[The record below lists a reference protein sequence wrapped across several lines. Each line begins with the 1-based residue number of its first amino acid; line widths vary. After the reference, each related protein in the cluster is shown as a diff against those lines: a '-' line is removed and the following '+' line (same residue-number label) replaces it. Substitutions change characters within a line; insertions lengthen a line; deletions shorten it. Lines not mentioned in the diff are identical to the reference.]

1 LLSIRKN
8 WNRGWSTEQAILPE
22 PLNLSQI
29 HTLPSHLVNQI
40 AAGEVVERPASVVKE
55 LVENSLD
62 AGAGAITIEV
72 EAGGTRM
79 IRISD
84 DGCGIDREELT
95 SALSRHATSKIGSL
109 EDLENIASLG
119 FRGEALPSIASVS
132 RLSLAS
138 RLPDADCA
146 WRLQAR
152 DDDEAVPDALP
163 QGTQVEV
170 LELFYNVP
178 ARKKFLRTEQTEY
191 KHIETLFKNM
201 VLSHPAVAFK
211 LIHNQKVVYQLPSAR
226 NLDDQRR
233 RLAQVC
239 GKAFADSLVEIDVV
253 DDDLRLQG
261 WVALPTF
268 NRSQA
273 DMQYFFVNQRV
284 VRDKLI
290 SHAVRQAY
298 HDVLFHGR
306 HPAYVLSLTMD
317 ARELDVNVHPQKH
330 EVRFRN
336 SRRVHDFLF
345 RSLHQALA
353 GVQPEQQIESPGFA
367 LSQNLDSPLADQT
380 GLNLRQSVGQSS
392 GEGLSAGFSAGFSQ
406 FASGDRS
413 GNLREQM
420 QSYASLLNTAADA
433 EGQEAVA
440 AAGQI
445 PPLGF
450 ALAQLKG
457 IYILAENND
466 GLIVVDMHAAHER
479 IVYERMKQN
488 AEEEKVITQPLLV
501 PVSFSVSRS
510 EADLVE
516 ENVEFF
522 DHMGFSVERLG
533 PEQLRLRAIPALLKH
548 ADSEQLLRDV
558 LADLTEHGRS
568 QRVQDFQNEM
578 LSTMACHAAVRANRQ
593 LSIAEMNALLRDIEH
608 TERSGQCNHG
618 RPTWKQLGL
627 DQLDKFFLRGQ

>member
-1 LLSIRKN
+1 
-8 WNRGWSTEQAILPE
+8 LP
-22 PLNLSQI
+22 QI
-29 HTLPSHLVNQI
+29 NTLPSHLVNQI

-72 EAGGTRM
+72 DAGGTRL
-79 IRISD
+79 IRVSD
-84 DGCGIDREELT
+84 DGCGIDRDQLVN
-95 SALSRHATSKIGSL
+95 ALSRHATSKISSL
-109 EDLENIASLG
+109 ADLENIASLG

-132 RLSLAS
+132 RLTLVS
-138 RLPDADCA
+138 RLQQADGA
-146 WRLQAR
+146 WKLQAR
-152 DDDEAVPDALP
+152 EHADPVPDALP
-163 QGTQVEV
+163 QGTRVEV

-201 VLSHPAVAFK
+201 ALSHPAVAFK
-211 LIHNQKVVYQLPSAR
+211 LIHNQKTVYQLASVQNPA
-226 NLDDQRR
+226 DQRR
-233 RLAQVC
+233 RLASLC
-239 GKAFADSLVEIDVV
+239 GKSFAESLVEIDVSS
-253 DDDLRLQG
+253 DHLRLQG

-273 DMQYFFVNQRV
+273 DMQYFFVNQRM

-298 HDVLFHGR
+298 QDVLFHGR

-336 SRRVHDFLF
+336 SRMVHDFLF
-345 RSLHQALA
+345 RSLHQAL
-353 GVQPEQQIESPGFA
+353 GEVQPEQQIDSPGFA
-367 LSQNLDSPLADQT
+367 LADGVGAVQPGQSVQPDQSPLAFNQQY
-380 GLNLRQSVGQSS
+380 R
-392 GEGLSAGFSAGFSQ
+392 
-406 FASGDRS
+406 GDRS
-413 GNLREQM
+413 ANLYDQM
-420 QSYASLLNTAADA
+420 QSYAALLQPEAHSNEVRERDVQ
-433 EGQEAVA
+433 QE
-440 AAGQI
+440 I

-457 IYILAENND
+457 IYILAENSG
-466 GLIVVDMHAAHER
+466 GLIIVDMHAAHER

-488 AEEEKVITQPLLV
+488 AEQENVIAQPLLV
-501 PVSFSVSRS
+501 PIAFNVSQA

-522 DHMGFSVERLG
+522 SHLGFKVERLG
-533 PEQLRLRAIPALLKH
+533 LEQIRLRAIPSLLKN

-558 LADLTEHGRS
+558 LADLVEHGSS
-568 QRVQDFQNEM
+568 QRIREFQNEM
-578 LSTMACHAAVRANRQ
+578 LSTMACHASVRANRL
-593 LSIAEMNALLRDIEH
+593 LSLGEMNALLRDIEH

-618 RPTWKQLGL
+618 RPTWKQPTWKQLSL
-627 DQLDKFFLRGQ
+627 EQLDKFFLRGQ

>member
-1 LLSIRKN
+1 M
-8 WNRGWSTEQAILPE
+8 P
-22 PLNLSQI
+22 QI
-29 HTLPSHLVNQI
+29 NTLPSHLFNQI

-72 EAGGTRM
+72 DAGGTRL
-79 IRISD
+79 IRVSD
-84 DGCGIDREELT
+84 DGCGIDREQLA
-95 SALSRHATSKIGSL
+95 SALSRHATSKISNL
-109 EDLENIASLG
+109 ADLENIASLG

-132 RLSLAS
+132 RLTLVS
-138 RLPDADCA
+138 RSQQADGA
-146 WRLQAR
+146 WKLQAR
-152 DDDEAVPDALP
+152 EHADPVPDALP
-163 QGTQVEV
+163 QGTRVEV

-201 VLSHPAVAFK
+201 ALSHPAVAFK
-211 LIHNQKVVYQLPSAR
+211 LMHNQKVVYQLPSVQ
-226 NLDDQRR
+226 NPSDQRR
-233 RLAQVC
+233 RLASLC
-239 GKAFADSLVEIDVV
+239 GKSFAESLVEIDVSS
-253 DDDLRLQG
+253 DHLRLQG

-273 DMQYFFVNQRV
+273 DMQYFFVNQRM

-290 SHAVRQAY
+290 NHAVRQAY

-336 SRRVHDFLF
+336 SRMVHDFLF
-345 RSLHQALA
+345 RSLHQAL
-353 GVQPEQQIESPGFA
+353 GEVQPGQQIDSPGFA
-367 LSQNLDSPLADQT
+367 LADGVGAVQPGQSAQSDQSPLVFNQQY
-380 GLNLRQSVGQSS
+380 R
-392 GEGLSAGFSAGFSQ
+392 
-406 FASGDRS
+406 GDRS
-413 GNLREQM
+413 ANLYEQM
-420 QSYASLLNTAADA
+420 QSYAALLQPETQSNGVSDKDA
-433 EGQEAVA
+433 QQE
-440 AAGQI
+440 I

-457 IYILAENND
+457 IYILAENSG
-466 GLIVVDMHAAHER
+466 GLIIVDMHAAHER

-488 AEEEKVITQPLLV
+488 AQQEDVIAQPLLV
-501 PVSFSVSRS
+501 PIAFSVSQA

-522 DHMGFSVERLG
+522 SHLGFKVERLG
-533 PEQLRLRAIPALLKH
+533 PEQIRLRAIPALLKN

-558 LADLTEHGRS
+558 LADLVEHGSS
-568 QRVQDFQNEM
+568 QRIREFQNEM
-578 LSTMACHAAVRANRQ
+578 LSTMACHASVRSNRL
-593 LSIAEMNALLRDIEH
+593 LSLAEMNALLRDIEH

-618 RPTWKQLGL
+618 RPTWKQLSL
-627 DQLDKFFLRGQ
+627 EQLDKFFLRGQ

>member
-1 LLSIRKN
+1 
-8 WNRGWSTEQAILPE
+8 LP
-22 PLNLSQI
+22 QI
-29 HTLPSHLVNQI
+29 HTLPSHLINQI

-62 AGAGAITIEV
+62 AGAGAITIEID
-72 EAGGTRM
+72 AGGTRL
-79 IRISD
+79 IRVND
-84 DGCGIDREELT
+84 DGCGIDRDQLV
-95 SALSRHATSKIGSL
+95 SALSRHATSKINSL
-109 EDLENIASLG
+109 HDLENIASLG

-132 RLSLAS
+132 RLTLRSHLQLA
-138 RLPDADCA
+138 DHA
-146 WRLQAR
+146 WKLQAR
-152 DDDEAVPDALP
+152 EDAEPQPDALP

-201 VLSHPAVAFK
+201 ALSHPAVAFK
-211 LIHNQKVVYQLPSAR
+211 LVHNQKVVYQLASVQNPA
-226 NLDDQRR
+226 DQGR
-233 RLAQVC
+233 RLAALC
-239 GKAFADSLVEIDVV
+239 GSSFAESLVEIDISA
-253 DDDLRLQG
+253 DHLRLQG

-273 DMQYFFVNQRV
+273 DMQYFFVNQRM

-290 SHAVRQAY
+290 NHAVRQAY

-336 SRRVHDFLF
+336 SRMVHDFLF
-345 RSLHQALA
+345 RSLHQAL
-353 GVQPEQQIESPGFA
+353 GEVQPAQQIDSPGFA
-367 LSQNLDSPLADQT
+367 LADNVTAVQADQSA
-380 GLNLRQSVGQSS
+380 LNFTQQYR
-392 GEGLSAGFSAGFSQ
+392 
-406 FASGDRS
+406 
-413 GNLREQM
+413 GNRALNVREQM
-420 QSYASLLNTAADA
+420 QSYAALLTPNAQPVET
-433 EGQEAVA
+433 E
-440 AAGQI
+440 AGQQEI

-457 IYILAENND
+457 IYILAENS
-466 GLIVVDMHAAHER
+466 GGMIIVDMHAAHER

-488 AEEEKVITQPLLV
+488 ALQEDVIAQPLLV
-501 PVSFSVSRS
+501 PITFNVSRA

-516 ENVEFF
+516 ENAGFF
-522 DHMGFSVERLG
+522 SHLGFNVERLG
-533 PEQLRLRAIPALLKH
+533 PEQIRLRAIPALLKN

-558 LADLTEHGRS
+558 LADLVEHGDS
-568 QRVQDFQNEM
+568 QRIQEYQNEM
-578 LSTMACHAAVRANRQ
+578 LSTMACHASVRANR
-593 LSIAEMNALLRDIEH
+593 LLTLDEMNALLRDIEH

-618 RPTWKQLGL
+618 RPTWKQLSL

>member
-1 LLSIRKN
+1 
-8 WNRGWSTEQAILPE
+8 
-22 PLNLSQI
+22 
-29 HTLPSHLVNQI
+29 
-40 AAGEVVERPASVVKE
+40 VVKE

-62 AGAGAITIEV
+62 AGAGAVTIEV
-72 EAGGTRM
+72 DAGGTRL
-79 IRISD
+79 IRVID
-84 DGCGIDREELT
+84 DGCGIDRDQLV
-95 SALSRHATSKIGSL
+95 SALSRHATSKINSL
-109 EDLENIASLG
+109 ADLENIASLG

-132 RLSLAS
+132 RLTLVS
-138 RLPDADCA
+138 RSQQADRA
-146 WRLQAR
+146 WKLQAR
-152 DDDEAVPDALP
+152 ERADPVPDALP

-201 VLSHPAVAFK
+201 ALSHPAVAFK
-211 LIHNQKVVYQLPSAR
+211 LIHNQKVVYQLPSVQ
-226 NLDDQRR
+226 NPTEQGR
-233 RLAQVC
+233 RLAALC
-239 GKAFADSLVEIDVV
+239 GKSFSESLVEIDISS
-253 DDDLRLQG
+253 DHLRLQG

-273 DMQYFFVNQRV
+273 DMQYFFVNQRM

-290 SHAVRQAY
+290 NHAVRQAY
-298 HDVLFHGR
+298 QDVLFHGR

-336 SRRVHDFLF
+336 SRMVHDFLF
-345 RSLHQALA
+345 RSLHQAL
-353 GVQPEQQIESPGFA
+353 GEVQPAQQIESPGFA
-367 LSQNLDSPLADQT
+367 LADEVTAAQP
-380 GLNLRQSVGQSS
+380 GQPA
-392 GEGLSAGFSAGFSQ
+392 LIFNQ
-406 FASGDRS
+406 QYRGDRS
-413 GNLREQM
+413 SNLREQM
-420 QSYASLLNTAADA
+420 QSYAALLQPDSQSDEVSEAQ
-433 EGQEAVA
+433 QE
-440 AAGQI
+440 I

-457 IYILAENND
+457 IYILAENSG
-466 GLIVVDMHAAHER
+466 GLIIVDMHAAHER

-488 AEEEKVITQPLLV
+488 AQQEDVIAQPLLV
-501 PVSFSVSRS
+501 PIAFNVSQA

-522 DHMGFSVERLG
+522 SHLGFKVERLG
-533 PEQLRLRAIPALLKH
+533 PEQIRLRAIPALLKN

-558 LADLTEHGRS
+558 LADLVEHGSS
-568 QRVQDFQNEM
+568 QRIQEFQNEM
-578 LSTMACHAAVRANRQ
+578 LSTMACHASVRANRL
-593 LSIAEMNALLRDIEH
+593 LSLNEMNALLRDIEH

-618 RPTWKQLGL
+618 RPTWKQLSL

>member
-1 LLSIRKN
+1 
-8 WNRGWSTEQAILPE
+8 LP
-22 PLNLSQI
+22 QI
-29 HTLPSHLVNQI
+29 NTLPSHLVNQI

-72 EAGGTRM
+72 DAGGTRL
-79 IRISD
+79 IRVSD
-84 DGCGIDREELT
+84 DGCGIDRDQLVN
-95 SALSRHATSKIGSL
+95 ALSRHATSKISSL
-109 EDLENIASLG
+109 ADLENIASLG

-132 RLSLAS
+132 RLTLVS
-138 RLPDADCA
+138 RLQQADGA
-146 WRLQAR
+146 WKLQAR
-152 DDDEAVPDALP
+152 EHADPVPDALP
-163 QGTQVEV
+163 QGTRVEV

-201 VLSHPAVAFK
+201 ALSHPAVAFK
-211 LIHNQKVVYQLPSAR
+211 LIHNQKTVYQLASVQNPA
-226 NLDDQRR
+226 DQRR
-233 RLAQVC
+233 RLASLC
-239 GKAFADSLVEIDVV
+239 GKSFAESLVEIDVSS
-253 DDDLRLQG
+253 DHLRLQG

-273 DMQYFFVNQRV
+273 DMQYFFVNQRM

-298 HDVLFHGR
+298 QDVLFHGR

-336 SRRVHDFLF
+336 SRMVHDFLF
-345 RSLHQALA
+345 RSLHQAL
-353 GVQPEQQIESPGFA
+353 GEVQPEQQIDSPGFA
-367 LSQNLDSPLADQT
+367 LADGVGAVQPGQSVQPDQSPLAFNQQY
-380 GLNLRQSVGQSS
+380 R
-392 GEGLSAGFSAGFSQ
+392 
-406 FASGDRS
+406 GDRS
-413 GNLREQM
+413 ANLYDQM
-420 QSYASLLNTAADA
+420 QSYAALLQPEAHSNEVRERDVQ
-433 EGQEAVA
+433 QE
-440 AAGQI
+440 I

-457 IYILAENND
+457 IYILAENSG
-466 GLIVVDMHAAHER
+466 GLIIVDMHAAHER

-488 AEEEKVITQPLLV
+488 AEQENVIAQPLLV
-501 PVSFSVSRS
+501 PIAFNVSQA

-522 DHMGFSVERLG
+522 SHLGFKVERLG
-533 PEQLRLRAIPALLKH
+533 LEQIRLRAIPSLLKN

-558 LADLTEHGRS
+558 LADLVEHGSS
-568 QRVQDFQNEM
+568 QRIREFQNEM
-578 LSTMACHAAVRANRQ
+578 LSTMACHASVRANRL
-593 LSIAEMNALLRDIEH
+593 LSLGEMNALLRDIEH

-618 RPTWKQLGL
+618 RPTWKQLSL
-627 DQLDKFFLRGQ
+627 EQLDKFFLRGQ

>member
-1 LLSIRKN
+1 M
-8 WNRGWSTEQAILPE
+8 P
-22 PLNLSQI
+22 QI

-79 IRISD
+79 IRVSD
-84 DGCGIDREELT
+84 DGCGIDQTELN
-95 SALSRHATSKIGSL
+95 SALARHATSKIGSL

-138 RLPDADCA
+138 RAGDGECA

-152 DDDEAVPDALP
+152 DDDVALPDALP

-211 LIHNQKVVYQLPSAR
+211 LIHNQKVIYQLPSAR

-233 RLAQVC
+233 RLAQIC
-239 GKAFADSLVEIDVV
+239 GKEFAQSLVEIDI
-253 DDDLRLQG
+253 DDEDLRLQG

-353 GVQPEQQIESPGFA
+353 GVLPEQQIESPGFA
-367 LSQNLDSPLADQT
+367 ISQNIGSPLPDQG
-380 GLNLRQSVGQSS
+380 GLN
-392 GEGLSAGFSAGFSQ
+392 FSQ
-406 FASGDRS
+406 FRS
-413 GNLREQM
+413 GQFRSSQFQSSNNSNNLREQM
-420 QSYASLLNTAADA
+420 QSYANLLNPVADA
-433 EGQEAVA
+433 EGEGTGDAPA
-440 AAGQI
+440 L

-457 IYILAENND
+457 IYILAENID

-488 AEEEKVITQPLLV
+488 ADEESVITQPLLV
-501 PVSFSVSRS
+501 PVTFNVSRS

-516 ENVEFF
+516 EKVDFF
-522 DHMGFSVERLG
+522 AHLGFSVERLG
-533 PEQLRLRAIPALLKH
+533 PEQLRLRAIPALLKN

-558 LADLTEHGRS
+558 LADLVEHGRS
-568 QRVQDFQNEM
+568 QRVQDFQNEL

-627 DQLDKFFLRGQ
+627 EQLDKLFLRGQ

>member
-433 EGQEAVA
+433 EDQEAVA

>member
-1 LLSIRKN
+1 M
-8 WNRGWSTEQAILPE
+8 P
-22 PLNLSQI
+22 QI

-62 AGAGAITIEV
+62 AGAGSITIEV

-138 RLPDADCA
+138 RLPDGDCA

-152 DDDEAVPDALP
+152 DDDEALPDALP

-201 VLSHPAVAFK
+201 ALSHPAVAFK

-253 DDDLRLQG
+253 NDDLRLQG

-367 LSQNLDSPLADQT
+367 ISQNLDRPLADQA
-380 GLNLRQSVGQSS
+380 GLNLREQVGQ
-392 GEGLSAGFSAGFSQ
+392 GLTGFQAGFSQ
-406 FASGDRS
+406 FPSGDRS
-413 GNLREQM
+413 ANLREQM

-433 EGQEAVA
+433 EDQEAVA

-457 IYILAENND
+457 IYILAENAD

-501 PVSFSVSRS
+501 PVSFNVSRS

-522 DHMGFSVERLG
+522 AHLGFSVERLG
-533 PEQLRLRAIPALLKH
+533 PEQLRLRAIPALLKN

-558 LADLTEHGRS
+558 LADLVEHGRS

>member
-1 LLSIRKN
+1 LRPTRKN
-8 WNRGWSTEQAILPE
+8 WKHAWSPDPDSASIPKTLPK
-22 PLNLSQI
+22 I
-29 HTLPSHLVNQI
+29 HTLPSQLVNQI

-62 AGAGAITIEV
+62 AGAGAITVEV

-79 IRISD
+79 IRVSD
-84 DGCGIDREELT
+84 DGCGIDREQLG
-95 SALSRHATSKIGSL
+95 SAMSRHATSKIASL

-132 RLSLAS
+132 RLTLVS
-138 RLPDADCA
+138 RAEQDDCA

-152 DDDEAVPDALP
+152 DGEESIPDALP

-191 KHIETLFKNM
+191 KHIETLFKHM
-201 VLSHPAVAFK
+201 ALSHPAVAFK
-211 LIHNQKVVYQLPSAR
+211 LVHNQKTIYRLASAR
-226 NLDDQRR
+226 DLDDRRR
-233 RLAQVC
+233 RLASLC
-239 GKAFADSLVEIDVV
+239 GKEFAHSLVEIDIAS
-253 DDDLRLQG
+253 DDLHLQG

-290 SHAVRQAY
+290 NHAVRQAY
-298 HDVLFHGR
+298 QDVLFHGR
-306 HPAYVLSLTMD
+306 HPAYVLSLSMA

-353 GVQPEQQIESPGFA
+353 GVQPQQQVESPGFA
-367 LSQNLDSPLADQT
+367 LTRSLEQSSPPAQP
-380 GLNLRQSVGQSS
+380 GLN
-392 GEGLSAGFSAGFSQ
+392 FSQ
-406 FASGDRS
+406 FRGTDRGRS
-413 GNLREQM
+413 LQEQM
-420 QSYASLLNTAADA
+420 QSYGKLLSAEAGTDGLDRQASQL
-433 EGQEAVA
+433 
-440 AAGQI
+440 
-445 PPLGF
+445 PPLGY

-457 IYILAENND
+457 IYILAENAG

-488 AEEEKVITQPLLV
+488 ADAEDVITQPLLV
-501 PVSFSVSRS
+501 PLVFNVSRS

-516 ENVEFF
+516 ENTDFF
-522 DHMGFSVERLG
+522 AHLGFSVERLG
-533 PEQLRLRAIPALLKH
+533 PEQLRLRTVPALLKN
-548 ADSEQLLRDV
+548 ADSERLLRDV
-558 LADLTEHGRS
+558 LADLVEHGSSERI
-568 QRVQDFQNEM
+568 QDFRNEM
-578 LSTMACHAAVRANRQ
+578 LATMACHASVRANRQ
-593 LSIAEMNALLRDIEH
+593 LTLAEMNALLRDIEH

-618 RPTWKQLGL
+618 RPTWKQLSL
-627 DQLDKFFLRGQ
+627 DQLDKLFLRGQ

>member
-1 LLSIRKN
+1 
-8 WNRGWSTEQAILPE
+8 LP
-22 PLNLSQI
+22 QI
-29 HTLPSHLVNQI
+29 HTLPSQLINQI

-62 AGAGAITIEV
+62 AGAGSITVEV

-79 IRISD
+79 IRVSD
-84 DGCGIDREELT
+84 DGCGIDRDQLA
-95 SALSRHATSKIGSL
+95 SALSRHATSKVRSL
-109 EDLENIASLG
+109 DDLENIGSLG

-132 RLSLAS
+132 RLSLTS
-138 RLPDADCA
+138 RVGDNECA
-146 WRLQAR
+146 WRLQGR
-152 DDDEAVPDALP
+152 DETDPVPAALP
-163 QGTQVEV
+163 QGSQVEV

-191 KHIETLFKNM
+191 RHIETLFKHM
-201 VLSHPAVAFK
+201 ALSHPAVAFK
-211 LIHNQKVVYQLPSAR
+211 LIHNQKTVYQLASVQS
-226 NLDDQRR
+226 LEDQRR
-233 RLAQVC
+233 RLAQLC
-239 GKAFADSLVEIDVV
+239 GKSFAQSLVEIDIEQ
-253 DDDLRLQG
+253 DDLRLQG

-290 SHAVRQAY
+290 NHAVRQAY
-298 HDVLFHGR
+298 QDVLFHGR

-317 ARELDVNVHPQKH
+317 AREIDVNVHPQKH

-353 GVQPEQQIESPGFA
+353 GVEPEQQIVSPGFA
-367 LSQNLDSPLADQT
+367 LGEVVDRPLAEQG
-380 GLNLRQSVGQSS
+380 GLHFNQYR
-392 GEGLSAGFSAGFSQ
+392 
-406 FASGDRS
+406 SGDR
-413 GNLREQM
+413 GANLREQM
-420 QSYASLLNTAADA
+420 QSYASLLNPEPGPQPEQGNDTDP
-433 EGQEAVA
+433 QL
-440 AAGQI
+440 

-450 ALAQLKG
+450 AVAQLKG
-457 IYILAENND
+457 IYILAENRE

-488 AEEEKVITQPLLV
+488 AAREDVITQPLLV
-501 PVSFSVSRS
+501 PVVFSVSLA

-516 ENVEFF
+516 ENTDFF
-522 DHMGFSVERLG
+522 IHLGFGVERLG
-533 PEQLRLRAIPALLKH
+533 PEQLRLRAIPALLKN

-558 LADLTEHGRS
+558 LSDLVEHGSS
-568 QRVQDFQNEM
+568 QRIQEFQNEM
-578 LSTMACHAAVRANRQ
+578 LSTMACHASVRANRQ
-593 LSIAEMNALLRDIEH
+593 LSLAEMNALLRDIEQ

-618 RPTWKQLGL
+618 RPTWKQLSL
-627 DQLDKFFLRGQ
+627 DQLDKLFLRGQ

>member
-1 LLSIRKN
+1 
-8 WNRGWSTEQAILPE
+8 LP
-22 PLNLSQI
+22 QI
-29 HTLPSHLVNQI
+29 HTLPSHLINQI

-62 AGAGAITIEV
+62 AGAGAVTIEV
-72 EAGGTRM
+72 DAGGTRL
-79 IRISD
+79 IRVND
-84 DGCGIDREELT
+84 DGCGIDRDQLV
-95 SALSRHATSKIGSL
+95 SALSRHATSKINSL
-109 EDLENIASLG
+109 ADLENIASLG

-132 RLSLAS
+132 RLTLIS
-138 RLPDADCA
+138 RSQQADRA
-146 WRLQAR
+146 WKLQAR
-152 DDDEAVPDALP
+152 EHADPVPDALP

-201 VLSHPAVAFK
+201 ALSHPAVAFK
-211 LIHNQKVVYQLPSAR
+211 LIHNQKVVYQLASVQNSA
-226 NLDDQRR
+226 DQRR
-233 RLAQVC
+233 RLAALC
-239 GKAFADSLVEIDVV
+239 GKSFSESLVEIDISS
-253 DDDLRLQG
+253 DHLRLQG

-273 DMQYFFVNQRV
+273 DMQYFFVNQRM

-290 SHAVRQAY
+290 NHAVRQAY
-298 HDVLFHGR
+298 QDVLFHGR

-336 SRRVHDFLF
+336 SRMVHDFLF
-345 RSLHQALA
+345 RSLHQAL
-353 GVQPEQQIESPGFA
+353 GEVQPAQQIESPGFA
-367 LSQNLDSPLADQT
+367 LADEVTAAQP
-380 GLNLRQSVGQSS
+380 GQPA
-392 GEGLSAGFSAGFSQ
+392 LIFNQ
-406 FASGDRS
+406 QYRGDRS
-413 GNLREQM
+413 SNLREQM
-420 QSYASLLNTAADA
+420 QSYAALLQRDSQSD
-433 EGQEAVA
+433 EVGEEQQEV
-440 AAGQI
+440 

-457 IYILAENND
+457 IYILAENSG
-466 GLIVVDMHAAHER
+466 GLIIVDMHAAHER

-488 AEEEKVITQPLLV
+488 ASQEDVIAQPLLV
-501 PVSFSVSRS
+501 PIAFNVSQA

-522 DHMGFSVERLG
+522 SHLGFNVERLG
-533 PEQLRLRAIPALLKH
+533 PEQIRLRAIPALLKN
-548 ADSEQLLRDV
+548 ANSEQLLRDV
-558 LADLTEHGRS
+558 LADLVEHGSS
-568 QRVQDFQNEM
+568 QRIQEFQNEM
-578 LSTMACHAAVRANRQ
+578 LSTMACHASVRANRL
-593 LSIAEMNALLRDIEH
+593 LSLDEMNALLRDIEH

-618 RPTWKQLGL
+618 RPTWKQLSL